1 MDEIKL
7 SGRFRGA
14 TNKMM
19 TGRRMYTV
27 EFTSGNEDLDIFL
40 DNHPEEL
47 LHFDIRVGKR
57 ERTRSLSA
65 NAYAW
70 ALITELARKLKL
82 TKEEVYKEEIRGL
95 GIGDQIPIKPE
106 ALPEF
111 ERRWESHGTGWM
123 VERIGPCTKVNPE
136 TGEAEEYI
144 EILAIYGSSTFTTGQ
159 MSDFIDKI
167 IRDCHDQKIPVL
179 PIDQIEEMMDV
190 KEEPQ

>member
-1 MDEIKL
+1 MSGSPCGRPRKMDEIKL

-65 NAYAW
+65 NACW
-70 ALITELARKLKL
+70 R
-82 TKEEVYKEEIRGL
+82 
-95 GIGDQIPIKPE
+95 
-106 ALPEF
+106 
-111 ERRWESHGTGWM
+111 
-123 VERIGPCTKVNPE
+123 
-136 TGEAEEYI
+136 
-144 EILAIYGSSTFTTGQ
+144 
-159 MSDFIDKI
+159 
-167 IRDCHDQKIPVL
+167 
-179 PIDQIEEMMDV
+179 
-190 KEEPQ
+190 